1 MDGRLRSGD
10 KITRVNSVSLLEM
23 THAQANQALMKAKES
38 ESHFMCLTVIR
49 DPARAP
55 RISFTDGVCVCV
67 CVCGWVGGWVCGC
80 VCVGVC
86 ACACVHMHACNKVSI
101 HCIRI
106 LCVHHVLVSTPVS
119 DPISANM
126 NTETI
131 ELKKSRSGL
140 GLTIVERE

>member
-67 CVCGWVGGWVCGC
+67 CVCARVFVRVC
-80 VCVGVC
+80 VCVCLCPSLSLSLSLSLCVCVCVCVCVRVCVCVC
-86 ACACVHMHACNKVSI
+86 ACVCVH
-101 HCIRI
+101 
-106 LCVHHVLVSTPVS
+106 VHVIKLAFSV
-119 DPISANM
+119 
-126 NTETI
+126 
-131 ELKKSRSGL
+131 
-140 GLTIVERE
+140 